1 MFDWNDEEL
10 TNIIWDEAGESDDHI
25 VPFQEGSEDY
35 RNKKEWSQE
44 TANIKPSEQKT
55 RGAKLGVHGGKLE
68 SGSNLN
74 IDGGIST
81 PGIGVGSWP
90 DLSLSNVPK
99 TDQDSLGTE
108 VSNNLAEITKYS
120 STSGETGG
128 LDKDPEFFQDPH
140 EGKEQGDLVDYSW
153 ANIGSFDDLDR
164 FFSNGDPIFGNVN
177 LGTAEELWSSS
188 KDVTNSPAKAFPATA
203 DSSSLGLGALRSIPG
218 NFQIKT
224 EYEQQDNQSFTL
236 AYGKIDEPA
245 PYSLQNLES
254 PADKNVSIQKEQ
266 TGAETGGK
274 GPTSKSDP
282 AAENLTTSNELA
294 DNEFGQKKLWK
305 FRKGSD
311 EIVEGNML
319 QDFYNT
325 WPPSG
330 NLLGQYED
338 QMESFMVNSSPSP
351 FVRPQKQLQGTD
363 SLQFQQ
369 ISTPFVVPS
378 GYRNLRTPYPVM
390 TVLSS
395 IQPGEFKQQPV
406 VSSYDA
412 PPAKAN
418 AVNRS
423 AKAPAKPLTMTP
435 QEKIEKL
442 RRRQQMQAL
451 LAIQKQQKQF
461 SHQVSCTDHSISQK
475 YAEENQTPHV
485 EGNEVDD
492 LSTLPS
498 LDPLSPM
505 EQDDSNTT
513 SVAIDDYSVE
523 ETLLYRLE
531 DIISKLD
538 IRIRLCMRD
547 SLFRLAQSAMQ
558 RHYSIDTSRTNKGSR
573 DENEVAIEETK
584 NHNRMSGTETET
596 NPIDRTV
603 AHLLFHRPLELSG
616 KHPEMPESPASTKF
630 SSEHKTVGFMN
641 YPMGGMPESSKPI
654 ITLKG
659 PQNPCSLVDPQ
670 PADQFENSPCI
681 DTSENASNFGPAE
694 GGIAEVEA
702 SQ

>member
-10 TNIIWDEAGESDDHI
+10 TNIIWDEAGENDDHI

-55 RGAKLGVHGGKLE
+55 PGAKLDFHGGKLE

-74 IDGGIST
+74 VDGGIST
-81 PGIGVGSWP
+81 HGIGVDSWP

-99 TDQDSLGTE
+99 TDQDYLGTE

-120 STSGETGG
+120 STSGAETGG
-128 LDKDPEFFQDPH
+128 LDKDSEFFQDPH

-164 FFSNGDPIFGNVN
+164 IFSNGDPIFGNVN

-236 AYGKIDEPA
+236 AYGKIDDPA

-254 PADKNVSIQKEQ
+254 PADKKLSIQKEQ
-266 TGAETGGK
+266 
-274 GPTSKSDP
+274 
-282 AAENLTTSNELA
+282 
-294 DNEFGQKKLWK
+294 EFGQKKLLK
-305 FRKGSD
+305 FRKRSD
-311 EIVEGNML
+311 EIVDGNLL
-319 QDFYNT
+319 QDFYGT

-351 FVRPQKQLQGTD
+351 VVRQQKQLQGTD
-363 SLQFQQ
+363 SLQCQQ

-378 GYRNLRTPYPVM
+378 GYRNLRTPYPAT

-423 AKAPAKPLTMTP
+423 VKAPTKPLTMTP

-475 YAEENQTPHV
+475 YAQENQTPHV
-485 EGNEVDD
+485 EGTEVDD

-498 LDPLSPM
+498 LDPLSPI

-538 IRIRLCMRD
+538 IRMRLCIRD
-547 SLFRLAQSAMQ
+547 SLFRLAQSAIQ
-558 RHYSIDTSRTNKGSR
+558 RHYSRDTSSTNKGNR

-596 NPIDRTV
+596 NPMDRTV

-630 SSEHKTVGFMN
+630 SSERKTVGFMN

-654 ITLKG
+654 IPLKG

-681 DTSENASNFGPAE
+681 DTSENASNFGPAG
-694 GGIAEVEA
+694 GGITEVEA